1 MRRQQL
7 EPELTMKS
15 TIVSLLIPIIALSSG
30 LAGQSRTGSGAPVG
44 SMPGNLP
51 RAPDPRTNGPDTLPR
66 VLYLTGKVVIDD
78 GALLSERVLIQSNC
92 EGTVRTEG
100 YTDRKGAFSF
110 EFSNTTNRMLSGIE
124 MATDTHVSTS
134 PGAMRQNT
142 PRDWRK
148 CELKGVSSG
157 FTSQV
162 VDLSTR
168 PPAFG
173 NVDIGSIV
181 LHRLAP
187 VEGLTISANAA
198 QAPPEARKVYE
209 KGREEKKNGNL
220 DAAQENFRKALDAYP
235 QYALAWLELGR
246 VHMEKKD
253 LAAARESFQQSIAA
267 DAKLMGPYQEL
278 AQLAARNQRW
288 QEVADNTDQ
297 LLKLNSAIPEFWF
310 YNCVSKY
317 HLGDLDA
324 AQYSALQGVRIDT
337 EHRVPKMEYV
347 LGTILAERH
356 DYPGA
361 AQHLLRYLSLL
372 PDGPDAIDA
381 QQKLDELERLH

>member
-1 MRRQQL
+1 
-7 EPELTMKS
+7 MKS
-15 TIVSLLIPIIALSSG
+15 TIVFLVILVMTLSVG
-30 LAGQSRTGSGAPVG
+30 LAAQSRPGGGDSNLGGA
-44 SMPGNLP
+44 NRNIP
-51 RAPDPRTNGPDTLPR
+51 RAPDPRTDGPDTLPR
-66 VLYLTGKVVIDD
+66 VLYLSGKVVTDD
-78 GALLSERVLIQSNC
+78 GTPLTDRVLIQSNC

-100 YTDRKGAFSF
+100 YTDRKGTFSF
-110 EFSNTTNRMLSGIE
+110 EFGNTKNRMLSETGL
-124 MATDTHVSTS
+124 ATDTRASAS

-148 CELKGVSSG
+148 CELKAVSSG

-173 NVDIGSIV
+173 NVDIGNIV

-187 VEGLTISANAA
+187 VEGFTISANAA

-209 KGREEKKNGNL
+209 KGLEEKKNGNL
-220 DAAQENFRKALDAYP
+220 DAAEENFRKAVDAYP
-235 QYALAWLELGR
+235 QYALAWLALGR

-278 AQLAARNQRW
+278 AQLAARNQQW

-297 LLKLNSAIPEFWF
+297 LLKLNSAVPEFWF

-356 DYPGA
+356 DYTGA
-361 AQHLLRYLSLL
+361 AQHLLRYLSLM
-372 PDGPDAIDA
+372 PEGPDAADA
-381 QQKLDELERLH
+381 QKKLDEVERAQ